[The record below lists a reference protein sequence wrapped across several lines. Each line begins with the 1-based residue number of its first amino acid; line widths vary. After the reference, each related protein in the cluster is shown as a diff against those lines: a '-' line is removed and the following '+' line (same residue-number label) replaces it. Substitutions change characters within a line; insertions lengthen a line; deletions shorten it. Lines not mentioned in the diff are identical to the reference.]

1 MEATDGRAD
10 EFDAGVE
17 PETEAAPTISAY
29 STNETRVVFTES
41 DNGDGWIATD
51 LTVEPRQ

>member
-1 MEATDGRAD
+1 MEATDGRVEKFDIGAESDD
-10 EFDAGVE
+10 ESE
-17 PETEAAPTISAY
+17 PTISAY

-51 LTVEPRQ
+51 LTVEPRR